1 LTSDPEEG
9 EMQVFKK
16 SARRMKLIVASAAMC
31 LIAIAVVFGSRGSTP
46 AEEPVMAADDAV
58 VADEAPVEPV
68 KKAPARKARRTAAAS
83 ATPAAKADAS
93 PVESKAAA
101 SAEKGESAALELVTV
116 TGCLE
121 RDDDTFR
128 LKDTEGMSAPKARS
142 WKSGF
147 LKKGA
152 AKVEVVDASNR
163 LRLGNHVG
171 HRVSVTGTLYEKEM
185 VASSMRMVSASCD
198 K

>member
-1 LTSDPEEG
+1 
-9 EMQVFKK
+9 MQVFKK

-31 LIAIAVVFGSRGSTP
+31 LIAIAVLVGSRGSSP
-46 AEEPVMAADDAV
+46 AEEPVMAADEAV
-58 VADEAPVEPV
+58 VAEEVPVQPV
-68 KKAPARKARRTAAAS
+68 KKAPARKARRNAPSTTRATTADPLPAVDAKPAAS
-83 ATPAAKADAS
+83 ADKA
-93 PVESKAAA
+93 
-101 SAEKGESAALELVTV
+101 ESAALDVVTL

-128 LKDTEGMSAPKARS
+128 LKDTEGTNAPKARS

-147 LKKGA
+147 LKKGG

-185 VASSMRMVSASCD
+185 VASSMRMVASSCG